1 MTRKKLLILTLSFC
15 LLDTLAPLA
24 ATPEIRILQRRAAQD
39 AAVVLPADASTILR
53 YTVSDF
59 NEDCRESAGR
69 RLPVVTTLRDAG
81 SRPVILPAVIGK
93 SPLLDRLIA
102 EKRIDVDSIRGE
114 WESFAI
120 IPVARPF
127 ADYPA
132 IPEAL
137 IVAGSDERGAM
148 YGLYEVSERLLGT
161 DPQKF
166 WTDAVP
172 HRVKSARWD
181 QGMVVQ
187 GPPTFRFR
195 GWFVNDEH
203 ALLGWHHREGED
215 NSIKAEDWAEIFETI
230 CRMRGNFYTLI
241 EYGQTP
247 DSASLRLASDRGLYV
262 TGSHMHMLVANTS
275 YAFDPGPHTWTWDAF
290 CEKTYGKRYPYSWM
304 TQREKMLRFWEEEG
318 VKRHKDHLAIWTV
331 GLKGANDTDFHEND
345 SAAPRSVVERARLTN
360 EAIRLQTQIVE
371 RNLPG
376 TEPLY
381 MIANRNDLFDQY
393 LTGELQFPKNT
404 HILWPDDPSFG
415 VFRLLPEKKH
425 LERDAHHGIF
435 FHLTFCDNHWVQW
448 YPMGGVQHELV
459 KAVRAGAV
467 SMAEFNVGDIREIP
481 LKTAMAMD
489 LAYDARP
496 WLADEEHWRAFTD
509 AWIVRQYGMRDPARL
524 TDLLVRYWDLEMPV
538 RSMIILERM
547 SQYTILDEA
556 ILKKI
561 EGAADKRRAMVEY
574 VRSIEVPT
582 GGRYGKMGRDELRRN
597 APAWERLW
605 KDANALTPEIRSD
618 RRSFYYDF
626 VLLQIVTSRLMN
638 LWGGKLFRAFDAIG
652 AERFAEAADH
662 MEKAKD
668 YVRELAEC
676 RARAEHGKWKGWFD
690 GDQLYPWTNHMWGFH
705 YERELAAETEMIR
718 MLRAWSARP

>member
-1 MTRKKLLILTLSFC
+1 MTRTKLPILTLLFF
-15 LLDTLAPLA
+15 LLNSLASLA
-24 ATPEIRILQRRAAQD
+24 AAPEVCILGRRTAQD
-39 AAVVLPADASTILR
+39 AAIVLPANASTILR
-53 YTVSDF
+53 YAVSDF
-59 NEDCRESAGR
+59 NEDCRESASR
-69 RLPVVTTLRDAG
+69 ELPVVTTLGEAG
-81 SRPVILPAVIGK
+81 PRPVILPAVIGK

-102 EKRIDVDSIRGE
+102 EKRIDIDSIRGQ

-120 IPVARPF
+120 IPVSQPF
-127 ADYPA
+127 TDCPA
-132 IPEAL
+132 IPGAL
-137 IVAGSDERGAM
+137 IIAGSDDRGAM

-172 HRVKSARWD
+172 HRVSNSVWN
-181 QGMVVQ
+181 QGRIVQ
-187 GPPTFRFR
+187 GPPTFKFR

-215 NSIKAEDWAEIFETI
+215 NSIKPEDWAEIFETI

-247 DSASLRLASDRGLYV
+247 DSASLRLANDRGLYV
-262 TGSHMHMLVANTS
+262 TGSHMHMLITNTS

-290 CEKTYGKRYPYSWM
+290 CEKVYGKRYPYSWI
-304 TQREKMLRFWEEEG
+304 TQREKILRFWEEEG

-345 SAAPRSVVERARLTN
+345 STAPRSVVERARLTN
-360 EAIRLQTQIVE
+360 EAIRIQTEIVE

-393 LTGELQFPKNT
+393 LTGELQFPENT
-404 HILWPDDPSFG
+404 CILWPDDPSFG
-415 VFRLLPEKKH
+415 VFRLLPEEKH
-425 LERDAHHGIF
+425 LAKDPLHGIF

-448 YPMGGVQHELV
+448 YPMSGVQHELV

-496 WLADEEHWRAFTD
+496 WLTDTEHWRTFTD
-509 AWIVRQYGMRDPARL
+509 AWIARQYGMRNPSHL
-524 TDLLVRYWDLEMPV
+524 TDLLVRYWDLE
-538 RSMIILERM
+538 
-547 SQYTILDEA
+547 A

-561 EGAADKRRAMVEY
+561 DGATDKRRAMVEY

-582 GGRYGKMGRDELRRN
+582 GGRYGKIGREELWRN
-597 APAWERLW
+597 APAWEQLW
-605 KDANALTPEIRSD
+605 KEANALTPKIRSD
-618 RRSFYYDF
+618 RRRFYYDF
-626 VLLQIVTSRLMN
+626 VLLQIATSRLMN
-638 LWGGKLFRAFDAIG
+638 LWGGELLRAFDAIG

-662 MEKAKD
+662 LEKAKG
-668 YVRELAEC
+668 YVKELVEC

-705 YERELAAETEMIR
+705 YERELAAEAEMIR
-718 MLRAWSARP
+718 MLRTWSAQS